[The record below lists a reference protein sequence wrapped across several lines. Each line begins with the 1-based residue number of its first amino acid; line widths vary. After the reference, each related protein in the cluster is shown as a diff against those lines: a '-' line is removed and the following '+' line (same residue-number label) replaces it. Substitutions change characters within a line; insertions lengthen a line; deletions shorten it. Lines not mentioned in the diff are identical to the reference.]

1 MFIATLVLSS
11 VFSAIGALMAFI
23 IFYNEYGKHLTSKK
37 RIFWISLKAAVTT
50 FLFFTILS
58 LLVVAVFHGLG
69 R

>member
-1 MFIATLVLSS
+1 
-11 VFSAIGALMAFI
+11 MAFI